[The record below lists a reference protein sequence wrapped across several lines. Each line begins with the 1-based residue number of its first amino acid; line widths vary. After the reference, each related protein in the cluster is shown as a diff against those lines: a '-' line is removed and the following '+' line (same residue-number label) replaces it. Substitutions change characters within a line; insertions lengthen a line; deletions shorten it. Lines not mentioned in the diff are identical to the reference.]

1 MAVITDEKAVDRVL
15 NLGVADVIVKEDLK
29 KKLMSGKQLRIKLG
43 IDPTGF
49 DLHLGHMVVVHK
61 LKEFQDLGHQII
73 LLFGNF
79 TGQIG
84 DPTGKNETRPMRT
97 QEELEANA
105 KDYMKQA
112 GAILDVSKVEVRWNA
127 EWLAPLSF
135 SDVITLASQ
144 FTVAKMIER
153 DMFQKRFFG
162 YFVCEFCGEES
173 LLDKVSMNW
182 DSQPKK
188 DLDSYSDDL
197 SSISPF
203 QKCSHCNQL
212 AGFNFYKNDENGN
225 VVPDKEKISLISKR
239 FQEGKIVPPRSIGL
253 HEFMYPLMQ
262 GYDSVALKADVE
274 LGGTDQTFNLL
285 AGRTLQKAYG
295 QEPQNILTVPIL
307 VGTDGSMKMGKS
319 TGNYIAVADT
329 PEDMYGKTMSIPDE
343 LILNY
348 FELAGRADGTRLA
361 EVSKRLK
368 DGENPRNLKM
378 ELARELVR
386 LYKGEEESV
395 RAEEHFKT
403 VHQKKELPDE
413 IEEVVLVAGS
423 GENGAWNIVDLISEL
438 GLAGTKSDARR
449 LVEGGG
455 VKWEGE
461 KVEDVK
467 MEVTLEGEA
476 KLLQVG
482 KRNFRRVRV

>member
-1 MAVITDEKAVDRVL
+1 MAVNTDEKAIDRLL

-79 TGQIG
+79 TGRIG

-112 GAILDVSKVEVRWNA
+112 SYVLDISKVEVRWNA

-135 SDVITLASQ
+135 ADVVTLASQ
-144 FTVAKMIER
+144 FTVAQMLER
-153 DMFQKRFFG
+153 DMFQDRIKA
-162 YFVCEFCGEES
+162 
-173 LLDKVSMNW
+173 N
-182 DSQPKK
+182 QP
-188 DLDSYSDDL
+188 
-197 SSISPF
+197 IS
-203 QKCSHCNQL
+203 
-212 AGFNFYKNDENGN
+212 
-225 VVPDKEKISLISKR
+225 V
-239 FQEGKIVPPRSIGL
+239 

-319 TGNYIAVADT
+319 TGNYIAVDEK
-329 PEDMYGKTMSIPDE
+329 PEDMYGKTMSIPDD
-343 LILNY
+343 LILTY
-348 FELAGRADGTRLA
+348 FELAGRATGDKLS
-361 EVSKRLK
+361 EVSARLK
-368 DGENPRNLKM
+368 GGENPRNLKM
-378 ELARELVR
+378 ELGYELVK
-386 LYKGEEESV
+386 LYKGEEEAKK
-395 RAEEHFKT
+395 AEEHFKT
-403 VHQKKELPDE
+403 VHQKKEIPDE
-413 IEEVVLVAGS
+413 IEEVTLDKAT
-423 GENGAWNIVDLISEL
+423 WNIVDLICEL
-438 GLAGTKSDARR
+438 GLAETKSKARQ

-455 VKWEGE
+455 VKWENE

-467 MEVTLEGEA
+467 REVALSGEPA
-476 KLLQVG
+476 LLQVG
-482 KRNFRRVRV
+482 KRNFRRIKTV

>member
-1 MAVITDEKAVDRVL
+1 MTDEKAIDRVL

-79 TGQIG
+79 TGRIG

-112 GAILDVSKVEVRWNA
+112 ASVLDVSKVEVRWNA
-127 EWLAPLSF
+127 EWLAPLNF
-135 SDVITLASQ
+135 ADVITLSSQ
-144 FTVAKMIER
+144 FTVAQMLER
-153 DMFQKRFFG
+153 DMFQER
-162 YFVCEFCGEES
+162 
-173 LLDKVSMNW
+173 
-182 DSQPKK
+182 
-188 DLDSYSDDL
+188 
-197 SSISPF
+197 I
-203 QKCSHCNQL
+203 
-212 AGFNFYKNDENGN
+212 KNDQ
-225 VVPDKEKISLISKR
+225 PISM
-239 FQEGKIVPPRSIGL
+239 

-319 TGNYIAVADT
+319 TGNYIGVDDK
-329 PEDMYGKTMSIPDE
+329 PEDMYGKTMSIPDD
-343 LILNY
+343 LILIY
-348 FELAGRADGTRLA
+348 FELAGRKDGAYLA
-361 EVSKRLK
+361 GVAKRLK

-378 ELARELVR
+378 ELGYELVK
-386 LYKGEEESV
+386 LYKGEEEAK

-403 VHQKKELPDE
+403 VHQKKEIPDE
-413 IEEVVLVAGS
+413 IEEVTLGAGS
-423 GENGAWNIVDLISEL
+423 GANGAWNIVDLISEL
-438 GLAGTKSDARR
+438 GLAGTKSKARQ
-449 LVEGGG
+449 LIEGGG

-467 MEVTLEGEA
+467 REVELTGEA
-476 KLLQVG
+476 QLLQVG
-482 KRNFRRVRV
+482 KRNFRRVRGD